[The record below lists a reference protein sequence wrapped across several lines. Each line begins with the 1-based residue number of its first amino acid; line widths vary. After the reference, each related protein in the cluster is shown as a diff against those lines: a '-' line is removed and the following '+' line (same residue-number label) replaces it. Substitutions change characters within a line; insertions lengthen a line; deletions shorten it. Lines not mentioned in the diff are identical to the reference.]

1 MHKIL
6 QGDAAKNGCVVVFQ
20 LLAVD
25 GSALGEALTHKKLK
39 AKGEEVIY
47 QSLYLFV
54 LGFFLF
60 HLVLK

>member
-6 QGDAAKNGCVVVFQ
+6 RGDAARNRCVVVFQ

-25 GSALGEALTHKKLK
+25 GSALEEALTHKKLK

-47 QSLYLFV
+47 
-54 LGFFLF
+54 
-60 HLVLK
+60 K

>member
-6 QGDAAKNGCVVVFQ
+6 RGDADKNGRLVVFQ

-25 GSALGEALTHKKLK
+25 GSALEEALTHKKLK

-47 QSLYLFV
+47 KYLFW
-54 LGFFLF
+54 GFFWC
-60 HLVLK
+60 